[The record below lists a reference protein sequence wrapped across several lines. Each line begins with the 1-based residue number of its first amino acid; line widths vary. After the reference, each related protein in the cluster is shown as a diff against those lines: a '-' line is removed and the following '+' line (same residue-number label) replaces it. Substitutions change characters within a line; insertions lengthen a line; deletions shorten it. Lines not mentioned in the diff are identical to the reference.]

1 MATTLRVK
9 IGERWYTVEVG
20 DLDEFPIQAVVDGEL
35 VEVEMGDLPPT
46 MSPQAHAADM
56 AVQPSEPAQ
65 STPAP
70 RQQPAAR
77 PASSAEPSRSFK
89 TPMPG
94 VIVSVAV
101 KVGDQVVTGD
111 PICILEAMKMQ
122 QTLRADWSGIVQ
134 EVHVIAGD
142 QVVDGQAIAD
152 LE

>member
-1 MATTLRVK
+1 MTATLRVK
-9 IGERWYTVEVG
+9 IGDRWYTVEVG

-35 VEVEMGDLPPT
+35 VEVEMGDMPPS
-46 MSPQAHAADM
+46 MSPQTDAADLPI
-56 AVQPSEPAQ
+56 QRSEPAK
-65 STPAP
+65 PAP
-70 RQQPAAR
+70 APTPQRVAR
-77 PASSAEPSRSFK
+77 PAASEEPSRSFK

-134 EVHVIAGD
+134 EVHVTAGD

>member
-1 MATTLRVK
+1 MPTTVRVK
-9 IGERWYTVEVG
+9 IEDRWYTVEVE

-35 VEVEMGDLPPT
+35 VEVELIDLPPIT
-46 MSPQAHAADM
+46 SSQDEAADM
-56 AVQPSEPAQ
+56 PVRRREPPKSPTPPSA
-65 STPAP
+65 
-70 RQQPAAR
+70 AAR
-77 PASSAEPSRSFK
+77 PAPGPTKSFK

-101 KVGDQVVTGD
+101 KEGDQVVTGD

-134 EVHVIAGD
+134 AVHVSAGD

>member
-1 MATTLRVK
+1 MAATIKVK
-9 IGERWYTVEVG
+9 IEERWYTVEVG

-35 VEVEMGDLPPT
+35 VEVEMGDQPPAI
-46 MSPQAHAADM
+46 SPQTDAADLP
-56 AVQPSEPAQ
+56 VRRSEPSEPAP
-65 STPAP
+65 TPE
-70 RQQPAAR
+70 RTAR
-77 PASSAEPSRSFK
+77 PAASAGPSRSFK

-134 EVHVIAGD
+134 EVHVTAGD

>member
-1 MATTLRVK
+1 MAATLRVK

-35 VEVEMGDLPPT
+35 VEVEMGDLPPA
-46 MSPQAHAADM
+46 MSPQAEAADM
-56 AVQPSEPAQ
+56 PVQGREPTQ
-65 STPAP
+65 PAP
-70 RQQPAAR
+70 APTPQRTAR
-77 PASSAEPSRSFK
+77 PAASAEPSRSFK

-134 EVHVIAGD
+134 AVHVTASD

>member
-1 MATTLRVK
+1 MAATLRVK

-35 VEVEMGDLPPT
+35 VEVEMGDMPSA
-46 MSPQAHAADM
+46 MSPQTDAADLP
-56 AVQPSEPAQ
+56 VQPSEPSQ
-65 STPAP
+65 PSPAP
-70 RQQPAAR
+70 ERTPRPAA
-77 PASSAEPSRSFK
+77 SGEPSRSFK

-134 EVHVIAGD
+134 EVHVTAGD

>member
-1 MATTLRVK
+1 MAATLRVK

-35 VEVEMGDLPPT
+35 VEVEMGDMPSA
-46 MSPQAHAADM
+46 MSPQTDAADLP
-56 AVQPSEPAQ
+56 VQTSEPSQPS
-65 STPAP
+65 PAP
-70 RQQPAAR
+70 ERTPRPAA
-77 PASSAEPSRSFK
+77 SGEPSRSFK

-101 KVGDQVVTGD
+101 KEGDQVVTGD

-134 EVHVIAGD
+134 TVHVTAGD

>member
-1 MATTLRVK
+1 MATTVKVK
-9 IGERWYTVEVG
+9 IEERWYTVEVG
-20 DLDEFPIQAVVDGEL
+20 DLDEFPIQAVVDGDL
-35 VEVEMGDLPPT
+35 VEVELGDLPPA
-46 MSPQAHAADM
+46 MSPQTDAADLP
-56 AVQPSEPAQ
+56 VRRGESSEPAP
-65 STPAP
+65 TPE
-70 RQQPAAR
+70 RTAR
-77 PASSAEPSRSFK
+77 PASSPGPTRSFK

-94 VIVSVAV
+94 VIMSVAV

-134 EVHVIAGD
+134 EVHVSTGD

>member
-1 MATTLRVK
+1 MTATLRVK
-9 IGERWYTVEVG
+9 IGERWYTVEVS

-35 VEVEMGDLPPT
+35 VEVEMGDMPAV
-46 MSPQAHAADM
+46 MSPQTDVADM
-56 AVQPSEPAQ
+56 AVQPSESSQPA
-65 STPAP
+65 SAPTPQ
-70 RQQPAAR
+70 RAAR
-77 PASSAEPSRSFK
+77 PAASAEPSRSFK

>member
-1 MATTLRVK
+1 MAATLRVK

-35 VEVEMGDLPPT
+35 VEVEMGDLPPA
-46 MSPQAHAADM
+46 MSPQTHAADM
-56 AVQPSEPAQ
+56 AVQPSEPSQ
-65 STPAP
+65 PAP
-70 RQQPAAR
+70 ASQRTARQ
-77 PASSAEPSRSFK
+77 ASSAEPSRSFK

-134 EVHVIAGD
+134 EVHVTAGD

>member
-1 MATTLRVK
+1 MTATLRVK

-35 VEVEMGDLPPT
+35 VEVEVGDLPPA
-46 MSPQAHAADM
+46 MSPQTHAADI

-65 STPAP
+65 PAP
-70 RQQPAAR
+70 RPQPVAR

-134 EVHVIAGD
+134 EVHVTAGD

>member
-1 MATTLRVK
+1 MIKVK
-9 IGERWYTVEVG
+9 IEERWYTVEVG
-20 DLDEFPIQAVVDGEL
+20 DLDEFPIQAVVDGDL
-35 VEVEMGDLPPT
+35 VEVELGDLPPA
-46 MSPQAHAADM
+46 MSPQTHAADI
-56 AVQPSEPAQ
+56 AVQRSEPAQ
-65 STPAP
+65 PAP
-70 RQQPAAR
+70 SPERTAR
-77 PASSAEPSRSFK
+77 PASSTEPSRSFK

-134 EVHVIAGD
+134 EVHVSSGD

>member
-1 MATTLRVK
+1 MANTLRVK

-35 VEVEMGDLPPT
+35 VEVEMGDMPSA
-46 MSPQAHAADM
+46 MSPQTDAADLP
-56 AVQPSEPAQ
+56 VQPSGPPQ
-65 STPAP
+65 PSPAP
-70 RQQPAAR
+70 ERAPRPAASGD
-77 PASSAEPSRSFK
+77 SSRTFK

-101 KVGDQVVTGD
+101 KEGDQVVTGD

-134 EVHVIAGD
+134 TVHVTAGD

>member
-1 MATTLRVK
+1 MATTLKVK
-9 IGERWYTVEVG
+9 VGERWYTVEVG

-35 VEVEMGDLPPT
+35 VEVEMGDMPAA
-46 MSPQAHAADM
+46 MSPQTAAADLP
-56 AVQPSEPAQ
+56 VQRSEPSQ
-65 STPAP
+65 PAP
-70 RQQPAAR
+70 TPERTAR
-77 PASSAEPSRSFK
+77 PTPSGEPSRSFK

-101 KVGDQVVTGD
+101 KEGDQVVTGD

-134 EVHVIAGD
+134 EVHVTAGD
-142 QVVDGQAIAD
+142 QVVDGQVIAD

>member
-1 MATTLRVK
+1 MATTIKVK
-9 IGERWYTVEVG
+9 IEERWYTVEVG
-20 DLDEFPIQAVVDGEL
+20 DLDEFPIQAVVDGDL
-35 VEVEMGDLPPT
+35 VEVELGDLPPA
-46 MSPQAHAADM
+46 MSPQTHAADIT
-56 AVQPSEPAQ
+56 VQSREPSD
-65 STPAP
+65 PAP
-70 RQQPAAR
+70 TPERSAR
-77 PASSAEPSRSFK
+77 PSSSPGPTKSFK

-134 EVHVIAGD
+134 QVHVSTGD

>member
-9 IGERWYTVEVG
+9 IGERWYTVELG

-35 VEVEMGDLPPT
+35 VEVEMGDLPPA
-46 MSPQAHAADM
+46 MSPQIHAADI

-65 STPAP
+65 PAP
-70 RQQPAAR
+70 APTPERAAR

-134 EVHVIAGD
+134 EVHVTAGD

>member
-1 MATTLRVK
+1 MAATLRVK
-9 IGERWYTVEVG
+9 IGEQWYTVEVG

-35 VEVEMGDLPPT
+35 VEVEMGDMPAA
-46 MSPQAHAADM
+46 MSPQTDAADLP
-56 AVQPSEPAQ
+56 VQPSEPSQ
-65 STPAP
+65 PAP
-70 RQQPAAR
+70 APTPQRTAR
-77 PASSAEPSRSFK
+77 PTSSAEPSRSFK

-134 EVHVIAGD
+134 EVHVTAGD

>member
-1 MATTLRVK
+1 MTATLRVK
-9 IGERWYTVEVG
+9 VGERWYTVEVG

-35 VEVEMGDLPPT
+35 VEVEMGDMPAA
-46 MSPQAHAADM
+46 MSPQTDAADLP
-56 AVQPSEPAQ
+56 VERREPAQ
-65 STPAP
+65 PTPRP
-70 RQQPAAR
+70 ERAAR
-77 PASSAEPSRSFK
+77 PATSAEPSRSFK

-101 KVGDQVVTGD
+101 KEGDQVVTGD

-134 EVHVIAGD
+134 AVHVTAGD
-142 QVVDGQAIAD
+142 QVVDGQAIVD

>member
-1 MATTLRVK
+1 MTATLRVK

-35 VEVEMGDLPPT
+35 VEVEVGDLPPT
-46 MSPQAHAADM
+46 MSPQTHAADM

-65 STPAP
+65 PAPAP
-70 RQQPAAR
+70 RPQPATR
-77 PASSAEPSRSFK
+77 PTSSAEPSRSFK

-134 EVHVIAGD
+134 TVHVTTGD

>member
-1 MATTLRVK
+1 MPTTIRVK
-9 IGERWYTVEVG
+9 IKQRWYTVEVG

-35 VEVEMGDLPPT
+35 VEVEIGDMPSTL
-46 MSPQAHAADM
+46 SPQVQAADIPP
-56 AVQPSEPAQ
+56 QRPGPSESTQAAERMERSPSSSGPAK
-65 STPAP
+65 
-70 RQQPAAR
+70 
-77 PASSAEPSRSFK
+77 SFK

-101 KVGDQVVTGD
+101 SVGDQVVTGD

-122 QTLRADWSGIVQ
+122 QTLRADWSGIIRAVY
-134 EVHVIAGD
+134 VSSGD

>member
-1 MATTLRVK
+1 MTATLRVK

-35 VEVEMGDLPPT
+35 VEVEMGDIPAA
-46 MSPQAHAADM
+46 MSPQTDAADM
-56 AVQPSEPAQ
+56 PVQRREPSQ
-65 STPAP
+65 PAP
-70 RQQPAAR
+70 TLERTAR
-77 PASSAEPSRSFK
+77 PTTSAEPSRSFT

-94 VIVSVAV
+94 VIVSVAI

-134 EVHVIAGD
+134 AVHVTAGD

>member
-1 MATTLRVK
+1 MAATLMVK

-35 VEVEMGDLPPT
+35 VEVEMSDMPT
-46 MSPQAHAADM
+46 AMSPQTDAADLP
-56 AVQPSEPAQ
+56 VQSREPSRPPPTPPSQRAARAAPSE
-65 STPAP
+65 
-70 RQQPAAR
+70 
-77 PASSAEPSRSFK
+77 EPSRSFK

-101 KVGDQVVTGD
+101 KEGDQVVTGD

-134 EVHVIAGD
+134 AVHVTAGE

>member
-1 MATTLRVK
+1 MATKLNVK

-20 DLDEFPIQAVVDGEL
+20 DLDEYPIQAVVDGEL
-35 VEVEMGDLPPT
+35 VEVEMGDVPAP
-46 MSPQAHAADM
+46 MSPQTDAADLP
-56 AVQPSEPAQ
+56 VQRREPAQ
-65 STPAP
+65 AAPTPE
-70 RQQPAAR
+70 RSAR
-77 PASSAEPSRSFK
+77 PATSAEPSRSFK

-111 PICILEAMKMQ
+111 PVCILEAMKMQ

-134 EVHVIAGD
+134 AVHVSAGD
-142 QVVDGQAIAD
+142 QVVDGQTIAD

>member
-1 MATTLRVK
+1 MTATLRVK
-9 IGERWYTVEVG
+9 VGERWYTVEVG

-35 VEVEMGDLPPT
+35 VEVEMGDMPAA
-46 MSPQAHAADM
+46 MSPQTDAADLP
-56 AVQPSEPAQ
+56 VERREPTQ
-65 STPAP
+65 PAP
-70 RQQPAAR
+70 RPERAAR
-77 PASSAEPSRSFK
+77 PATSAEPSRSFK

-101 KVGDQVVTGD
+101 KEGDQVVTGD

-134 EVHVIAGD
+134 AVHVTAGD